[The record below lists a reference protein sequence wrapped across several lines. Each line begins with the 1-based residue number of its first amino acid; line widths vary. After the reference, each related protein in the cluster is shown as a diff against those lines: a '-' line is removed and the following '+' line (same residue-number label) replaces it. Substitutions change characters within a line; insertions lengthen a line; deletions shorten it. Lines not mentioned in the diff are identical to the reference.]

1 MTINASGTGDMK
13 TGTLIPMNR
22 ADRLLRKARVY
33 LADIEAFLAEP
44 AVAVAA
50 LLDALPYAD
59 TALILKMLPLLGYAG
74 KERVL
79 WPLYH
84 LMLEDSHEEQVRHAA
99 AVQLGLA
106 ASLSSDPSALKSQLI
121 ENLNHPDPIVRS
133 SCALALGWQGN
144 WPAVKSLMVLMPDP
158 DRNVQDATVAALSS
172 VGDVRVFNLLTAR
185 LEIGTVE
192 EQRLIL
198 LNLWRFADQ
207 VPHVEN
213 VYLGC
218 MQTLLPDLRVDAL
231 SGLAMLPFS
240 TTILKSYLHLL
251 GDEDLRVRRQVL
263 ENLSAAEPV
272 DDGQLKKILYG
283 LLSGEDDQVR
293 QAAIRLLARRSV
305 GPLK

>member
-1 MTINASGTGDMK
+1 MTNNAAGTDDMK
-13 TGTLIPMNR
+13 TGILIPMNR
-22 ADRLLRKARVY
+22 ADRLLKKARVY
-33 LADIEAFLAEP
+33 LADMEAFLAEP
-44 AVAVAA
+44 AVAVPA
-50 LLDALPYAD
+50 LLDALPHAD

-84 LMLEDSHEEQVRHAA
+84 LMLEATHDEQVRHSA

-106 ASLSSDPSALKSQLI
+106 ASLSSEPSALRAQLI

-144 WPAVKSLMVLMPDP
+144 WPAVKSLVRHMPDP
-158 DRNVQDATVAALSS
+158 DRNVQDAVVASLSS
-172 VGDVRVFNLLTAR
+172 MGDVRVFDLLTAR
-185 LEIGTVE
+185 LEVGTVE
-192 EQRLIL
+192 EQRSIL

-207 VPHVEN
+207 VPRIEN

-231 SGLAMLPFS
+231 SGLAMVPLS
-240 TTILKSYLHLL
+240 TTILKRYLHLL
-251 GDEDLRVRRQVL
+251 GDEDIRVRRQVL

-272 DDGQLKKILYG
+272 DDGQLKEILYE
-283 LLSGEDDQVR
+283 LSLDEDDQVR
-293 QAAIRLLARRSV
+293 QAAIRLLARR
-305 GPLK
+305 